1 MPDRH
6 ATMPPPA
13 PQDAGRQVRRRPA
26 DRLLTI
32 NSPDPDFP
40 LTLG

>member
-13 PQDAGRQVRRRPA
+13 PQDAARRARRRAA

-32 NSPDPDFP
+32 RGLDPDFR